1 MAPMGLRTV
10 ALVGVL
16 GVAAGWALAGRGGLL
31 APSPAPAVSR
41 GARPLGVE
49 TPAAFGPSTRELRR
63 KLEQHALPPR
73 PVRNPFTFAP
83 RPAPSTDHAA
93 TPETHPTPAA
103 VPATEGTPAAEPMVP
118 YRLAGIATSGDGEAA
133 ERTAVLSGGAAV
145 LLVKKGDA
153 VPGGWT
159 VADVRDGAVVLVDTA
174 GSQHIV
180 RLP

>member
-1 MAPMGLRTV
+1 
-10 ALVGVL
+10 
-16 GVAAGWALAGRGGLL
+16 
-31 APSPAPAVSR
+31 
-41 GARPLGVE
+41 
-49 TPAAFGPSTRELRR
+49 
-63 KLEQHALPPR
+63 
-73 PVRNPFTFAP
+73 
-83 RPAPSTDHAA
+83 
-93 TPETHPTPAA
+93 
-103 VPATEGTPAAEPMVP
+103 MVP